1 MCVTEHKKGW
11 SINLDELSAPSILV
25 LKHHPVLTISA
36 WPVVI
41 ETVREQCLVKATPE
55 ESPNKW
61 GLYVPTP
68 NERHVFIRVEIS
80 REAAEFLAK
89 DCGIKNNMTS
99 EATS

>member
-1 MCVTEHKKGW
+1 MCVTEHAKGW
-11 SINLDELSAPSILV
+11 SIGLDEPTAPSIMV
-25 LKHHPVLTISA
+25 LKDYPVLTISA

-41 ETVREQCLVKATPE
+41 ETVRAQCLVKATPE

-68 NERHVFIRVEIS
+68 SERHVFIRVEIS
-80 REAAEFLAK
+80 REAAEFLANN
-89 DCGIKNNMTS
+89 CGIKNNLTS